1 MSYFLHDLLVMF
13 SFIPFAKME
22 VKFPPRQNKKKIK
35 KEYFIICGKDTTA
48 ELLP

>member
-22 VKFPPRQNKKKIK
+22 VKFPPGKIKKIK